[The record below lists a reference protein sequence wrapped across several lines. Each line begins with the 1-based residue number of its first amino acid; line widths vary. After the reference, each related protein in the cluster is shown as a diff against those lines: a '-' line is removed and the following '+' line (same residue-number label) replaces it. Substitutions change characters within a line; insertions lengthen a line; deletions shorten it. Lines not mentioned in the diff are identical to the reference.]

1 MKAFLIERKFTADQ
15 RKAAAKSGS
24 AMPDGS
30 YPIENKTDL
39 ENAVRAIGRA
49 KNPAAV
55 KAHIKKRAAAL
66 GASASLPDD
75 WKNESLREKFGS
87 LIYEADGLT
96 QRSSFSSI
104 QDRVMGAIAANIKA
118 GIDMD
123 GDDDGAEDAGR
134 CSECG
139 CVCGQRYGC
148 SCCADC
154 DCTYPKYAYCRD
166 IYPGTVVYSMDGRLF
181 QCDYTDDGEKVT
193 LGTPVEVE
201 QSYTVIGADDTEESL
216 RESAADTAAAKTMVG
231 KFVQDKNAYGASG
244 IYKVHS
250 VDKDGSATLH
260 GPIGKGGVKTVSH
273 KDLVSNHMD
282 LGSSDSLSQVYA
294 AESFRES
301 YRSENARRILMASVA
316 PMQEAAYDAAKG
328 LLILTVIK
336 PGLNKSGERYYPPEV
351 LKRDHKIFEGNKMFM
366 DHQTDREARERPEGS
381 ITNWGGTLKKVWA
394 ESDGT
399 IKGQAVVI
407 DPALKLKLE
416 ELNKQ
421 GMLSDMGVSIRALG
435 ETVPGEIAGKKT
447 AIVESLLRSRSVDF
461 VTHAGA
467 GGQVEVMESDRD
479 ADDSD
484 LDLVS
489 ETELRTRRPD
499 LVQLIE
505 SAVTQKEK
513 QMLTEKEIQAL
524 QEENAALKV
533 KLEEADKPYS
543 EKKFKAL
550 EKENETLKAQIAEAE
565 VKEQKATAA
574 QKLAEMLKESKLP
587 EAAQKRL
594 QAQFKDA
601 TSDEDFKEAIDG
613 EKEYIKSIGGKS
625 EVRSL
630 GESNNRQ
637 GVDDNPAKKMKEAF
651 DRFAPKAAQA

>member
-1 MKAFLIERKFTADQ
+1 
-15 RKAAAKSGS
+15 
-24 AMPDGS
+24 
-30 YPIENKTDL
+30 
-39 ENAVRAIGRA
+39 
-49 KNPAAV
+49 
-55 KAHIKKRAAAL
+55 
-66 GASASLPDD
+66 
-75 WKNESLREKFGS
+75 
-87 LIYEADGLT
+87 
-96 QRSSFSSI
+96 
-104 QDRVMGAIAANIKA
+104 MGAIAANIKA
-118 GIDMD
+118 AIDMD

-134 CSECG
+134 CSGCG

-148 SCCADC
+148 SCCSDC

-166 IYPGTVVYSMDGRLF
+166 IYPGTVVYSIDGSLF
-181 QCDYTDDGEKVT
+181 QCDYSDDGENVT

-201 QSYTVIGADDTEESL
+201 QSYTVVGADESEESL

-231 KFVQDKNAYGASG
+231 NYVQDKSAYGSSG
-244 IYKVHS
+244 IYKVAS

-260 GPIGKGGVKTVSH
+260 GPIGKGGKKTVSH
-273 KDLVSNHMD
+273 KDLVSGHMN
-282 LGSSDSLSQVYA
+282 LGASDNLSQVYA

-301 YRSENARRILMASVA
+301 YRSENSRRMLMASVA
-316 PMQEAAYDAAKG
+316 PMQEGAFDAAKG
-328 LLILTVIK
+328 LLTLTVIK
-336 PGLNKSGERYYPPEV
+336 PGLNKSGERYYPAEV
-351 LKRDHKIFEGNKMFM
+351 LKRDCHIFEGNKMFM

-399 IKGQAVVI
+399 IKGQAAII

-421 GMLSDMGVSIRALG
+421 NMLSDMGVSIRALG

-447 AIVESLLRSRSVDF
+447 NIVESLLRSRSVDF

-505 SAVTQKEK
+505 ASITQNQENN
-513 QMLTEKEIQAL
+513 MTDKEIKAL
-524 QEENAALKV
+524 QDEVVALTAQNARLQESAAVVSQK
-533 KLEEADKPYS
+533 KLD
-543 EKKFKAL
+543 AL
-550 EKENETLKAQIAEAE
+550 EKENATLL
-565 VKEQKATAA
+565 KENSEIKEGQQKRDAA
-574 QKLAEMLKESKLP
+574 AKLTEMLKESKLP

-601 TSDEDFKEAIDG
+601 VSDEDFKEAIDG

-625 EVRSL
+625 EVRNL
-630 GESNNRQ
+630 GESHNRNAA
-637 GVDDNPAKKMKEAF
+637 DDNPKKSMDEAF
-651 DRFAPKAAQA
+651 GRFAPKTAHA